1 MDEIQRLFSGIM
13 KRDNSVVT
21 DYIEEKTKNS
31 AELRSVYRA
40 INRICYG

>member
-13 KRDNSVVT
+13 KMNNNIVK
-21 DYIEEKTKNS
+21 DYVEYKNKNA

-40 INRICYG
+40 INRIYHG

>member
-13 KRDNSVVT
+13 KRDDSAVIN
-21 DYIEEKTKNS
+21 YIEGKTKNS

-40 INRICYG
+40 INRIYHG